1 MKVSLISFTTEP
13 IDTMYV
19 AARTCYSSESPLKI
33 QKGYLA
39 NFVPEV
45 SEEERNKRWKLVGS
59 VLKSGHTSIAEHVN
73 FTFAIEGISRACS
86 HQLVRHRHCTFSQ
99 QSQRYVEIKES
110 AEEILQ
116 CIVSFKEHAG
126 QDDRAMALMEKAK
139 LMNIAVKYFVDVDDN
154 NLMLYCNY
162 LVNYLSAIQEGMKA
176 EDARMFLP
184 NATKTNIVVTTNLRN
199 LMHMCDLRLC
209 NRAQKEIR
217 NLFKLMVKE
226 VTIIDKDLGSLLLC
240 QCDRLG
246 YCPEA
251 SKCCGRKPT
260 LEKIMEEK

>member
-116 CIVSFKEHAG
+116 RIVSFKEHAG

-199 LMHMCDLRLC
+199 LIHILGLRC
-209 NRAQKEIR
+209 CTRAQWEIR
-217 NLFKLMVKE
+217 AVYRELSKQLKHAFPFIEKYLDANCV
-226 VTIIDKDLGSLLLC
+226 
-240 QCDRLG
+240 QLG
-246 YCPEA
+246 YCPEGHK
-251 SKCCGRKPT
+251 SCGRFPSLKE
-260 LEKIMEEK
+260 LQK